1 MFTAESADQRVDVSA
16 RRVVAIGPPQADV
29 EKLLAEALA
38 KAAEARRW
46 DIVAQLARELE
57 ARRRIVVD
65 VPCCDQNGRRDPE
78 P

>member
-1 MFTAESADQRVDVSA
+1 
-16 RRVVAIGPPQADV
+16 VVAIGPPQADV

-46 DIVAQLARELE
+46 DIVAQLAGELE

-78 P
+78 PGRPPP